1 MQFLGVCCCCR
12 LCGGTKE
19 HTVRDKACEPCLT
32 PWCKMIYAL
41 SYAFVCTVFSPK
53 LCFRI
58 ICCAGTWMRACRR
71 PCIGTLRR
79 GGSSTHCMTGCTSTW
94 WERMRRSMWSG
105 WRTWRSSLETES
117 LCLLVPFCWENKP
130 CSYHQISDHN
140 CANIPLM
147 ATHTLLLQD
156 FLLTWLFVME
166 SGGNSVTLS
175 SALCRS
181 P

>member
-1 MQFLGVCCCCR
+1 MQFLGDCCCFR
-12 LCGGTKE
+12 LCDETTIE
-19 HTVRDKACEPCLT
+19 HTVRDEACEPCLT
-32 PWCKMIYAL
+32 PWCKMIYAQL
-41 SYAFVCTVFSPK
+41 YILLYIFFSYASN
-53 LCFRI
+53 LHYLLS
-58 ICCAGTWMRACRR
+58 GTWMRACRR
-71 PCIGTLRR
+71 PCISTLRR